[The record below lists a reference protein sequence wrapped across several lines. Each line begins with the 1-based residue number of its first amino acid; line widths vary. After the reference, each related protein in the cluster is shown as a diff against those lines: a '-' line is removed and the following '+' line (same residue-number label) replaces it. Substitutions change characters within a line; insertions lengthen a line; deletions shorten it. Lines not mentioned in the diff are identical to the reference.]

1 MLTYKIRRN
10 SSANM
15 IALDAKTWAAPT
27 VKIPGEYRRGTISQ
41 DAESGY
47 HAGIALD
54 RNPLRAP
61 MHPIRVLLCNHH
73 PIVRSGLRA
82 LLEREP
88 EIRVVGE
95 AANSREAVAL
105 TEYRHP
111 DVVLLDMQV
120 AAREI
125 SAKAQDV
132 GVVFISEHLDEEYVT
147 EAFKAGAR
155 GYVLADSAQSDL
167 IRAIQVVATGARFLS
182 PSISLSA
189 PLPE

>member
-1 MLTYKIRRN
+1 
-10 SSANM
+10 
-15 IALDAKTWAAPT
+15 
-27 VKIPGEYRRGTISQ
+27 
-41 DAESGY
+41 
-47 HAGIALD
+47 
-54 RNPLRAP
+54 

-95 AANSREAVAL
+95 AANGREAVAL

-111 DVVLLDMQV
+111 DVVLVDVQLPQTTGML

-125 SAKAQDV
+125 AAKAQNV
-132 GVVFISEHLDEEYVT
+132 GVVFIGEHVDEEYVT

-155 GYVLADSAQSDL
+155 GYVLADAAQSEL
-167 IRAIQVVATGARFLS
+167 IRAIQIVASGGRFLS
-182 PSISLSA
+182 PSISFSA
-189 PLPE
+189 PSSE

>member
-1 MLTYKIRRN
+1 
-10 SSANM
+10 
-15 IALDAKTWAAPT
+15 
-27 VKIPGEYRRGTISQ
+27 
-41 DAESGY
+41 
-47 HAGIALD
+47 
-54 RNPLRAP
+54 

-95 AANSREAVAL
+95 AANGREAVAL

-111 DVVLLDMQV
+111 DVVLLDVQLSHTTGML

-125 SAKAQDV
+125 SAKAQNV
-132 GVVFISEHLDEEYVT
+132 GIVFLSEHADEEYVT

-155 GYVLADSAQSDL
+155 GYVLADSAQNDL
-167 IRAIQVVATGARFLS
+167 IRAIQVVTAGDRFLS
-182 PSISLSA
+182 PSIALST
-189 PLPE
+189 PFPE